1 MIQPQLGVKTDVL
14 ATNKIVKWNRPH
26 DDSRVWC
33 HRDVQITNVL
43 ATSGIVKWNRA
54 QLVRR
59 ADLQWV
65 WSGLGLGPA
74 PGLGCGFGR
83 GLGCSWP
90 WRRSWVA
97 PCLLAPAS
105 ALALATAALGR
116 PGLSVPL
123 SVCTPA
129 RPRGYRKIRRA
140 KACDS
145 CACRRAPRGR
155 WKSPAPAPRAA
166 ASSKGAAAPSEE
178 EWSVGCLTQR
188 SAPAGVRKY
197 LDAGLHTKCAQGPR
211 SPQASAVEL
220 SDCPVR
226 R

>member
-1 MIQPQLGVKTDVL
+1 MIQPQLSVKTDVL
-14 ATNKIVKWNRPH
+14 AASKIVKWNRPH

-123 SVCTPA
+123 SVCLSVCLS
-129 RPRGYRKIRRA
+129 
-140 KACDS
+140 ACLS
-145 CACRRAPRGR
+145 AHLSLCVVVLCACL
-155 WKSPAPAPRAA
+155 SFYFYTLL
-166 ASSKGAAAPSEE
+166 SI
-178 EWSVGCLTQR
+178 CL
-188 SAPAGVRKY
+188 SACLP
-197 LDAGLHTKCAQGPR
+197 GLHHSGLILGFMSGPM
-211 SPQASAVEL
+211 Q
-220 SDCPVR
+220 
-226 R
+226 